1 MKKSILG
8 ELMFFVL
15 FVGCF
20 ITACNDDGSPFK
32 GTDNNVLSFSLVEG
46 NNTWQAAIAK
56 DEIIVTV
63 PEGTEL
69 NNATVSHTLS
79 EQATIS
85 PDPTT
90 ITRWNEE
97 QQFTVTSY
105 NGQSHSYTYRIQYS
119 AVSETGN
126 FILNT
131 QSEVEAFAK
140 RNLSVLEG
148 NLQIAIAESTE
159 DPVTNLNS
167 LKLKEVI
174 DEVRIGTYY
183 KGENLSGLS
192 SLEKVGSIV
201 INGFSNDAALENIS
215 FSALTFIRKDL
226 VIENSVSIQNINF
239 PYLETIL
246 GNIELYAVNVSK
258 FNMNSLK
265 RIGGSFTYN
274 NDNKLSVLEFPSL
287 EVVGEKFSI
296 KRTSGTG
303 FANLGTVNLPE
314 LSNCKNVSLSECA
327 SLENLKIPK
336 LQTIPGS
343 LTMKQCPAFSDINTV
358 IKNVGSIDELEL
370 SRTNVTD
377 LNSKGKII
385 KKLTLSL
392 NTNMQFT
399 ITGDEVFGD
408 VNFSS
413 DQAPLPIFKGI
424 TTLGDYTIKTAQA
437 SFTLTG
443 IKKIAGTLKTSP
455 IRVENMTEV
464 NLSDLESIGTLD
476 VHIGKNGTAVSFK
489 APNLTK
495 IEDTFNLSIANDQP
509 DLSFLDMPK
518 LKIIGY
524 LYIKGKSTGSNA
536 APNITK
542 IDCFSHLESL
552 NKVYIQFFKNLSD
565 FSDFKV
571 FADRM
576 TESGNWKVASC
587 KSNPTLQEMHDSATG
602 NF

>member
-8 ELMFFVL
+8 KLIFFVL

-20 ITACNDDGSPFK
+20 ITACNDDDSPFK

-46 NNTWQAAIAK
+46 NNTWHAAIAK
-56 DEIIVTV
+56 DEIIVNV

-69 NNATVSHTLS
+69 NNAKVSHTLS

-90 ITRWNEE
+90 IARWDEE

-105 NGQSHSYTYRIQYS
+105 SGQSHSYTYRIQYS

-126 FILNT
+126 FTLNS
-131 QSEVEAFAK
+131 QSDVEAFAK
-140 RNLSVLEG
+140 RNLSVIEG
-148 NLQIAIAESTE
+148 NLQIAIAESAE

-174 DEVRIGTYY
+174 DEVRIGAYY

-192 SLEKVGSIV
+192 SLEKAGSVV
-201 INGFSNDAALENIS
+201 INRLSNDVALENIS

-226 VIENSVSIQNINF
+226 MIENSVSIQNINF

-246 GNIELYAVNVSK
+246 GNIELYAENVSK

-274 NDNKLSVLEFPSL
+274 NDNKLSVLEFPFL
-287 EVVGEKFSI
+287 EAVGEKFSI
-296 KRTSGTG
+296 KRASGTG

-314 LSNCKNVSLSECA
+314 LSNCKNVSLSECE

-343 LTMKQCPAFSDINTV
+343 LTFKQCPAFSDINTV
-358 IKNVGSIDELEL
+358 IKNAGSIDELEL
-370 SRTNVTD
+370 SRTNVSD

-385 KKLTLSL
+385 KKFTLSL
-392 NTNMQFT
+392 NTNKQFT

-408 VNFSS
+408 INFSS
-413 DQAPLPIFKGI
+413 DQAPLPLFKDI
-424 TTLGDYTIKTAQA
+424 TTVGDYTVKTAQA

-443 IKKIAGTLKTSP
+443 IKKITGTLKTSP

-476 VHIGKNGTAVSFK
+476 MHIGKNGTAVSFK

-495 IEDTFNLSIANDQP
+495 IEGAFNLSIANDQP
-509 DLSFLDMPK
+509 DLSFLDMPN
-518 LKIIGY
+518 LKTIGY

-542 IDCFSHLESL
+542 IDCFSHLESI

-576 TESGNWKVASC
+576 TESENWKVASC
-587 KSNPTLQEMHDSATG
+587 KSNPTLQEMQESATG